1 MAEYDQ
7 EGPSQSSFAP
17 PLGRNPTEE
26 ASPVVEIAQKLFLS
40 SDPACFK
47 SSTTLGIRV
56 HAGRKRNRRHN
67 FIKHDKGQDCGLLLR
82 G

>member
-1 MAEYDQ
+1 MTA
-7 EGPSQSSFAP
+7 EGPSQSSFAL
-17 PLGRNPTEE
+17 PLGRNPTWE
-26 ASPVVEIAQKLFLS
+26 ASPVVEITQKLFLS

-67 FIKHDKGQDCGLLLR
+67 VSRHDEGQD
-82 G
+82 